1 MTDFTYVKKDDTVLR
16 MLAGT
21 IPMKLQV
28 VEVTEDRIICGGGW
42 EFDRLTGYEIDD
54 YIQGVVSYLVKEH

>member
-1 MTDFTYVKKDDTVLR
+1 MSDFINVKKDDVVLR

-21 IPMKLQV
+21 IPMKLKV

-42 EFDRLTGYEIDD
+42 EFSRQSGYEIDE
-54 YIQGVVSYLVKEH
+54 YIPVVVSYLVKEH